1 LGILTAG
8 YHRSE
13 IDQIVGKA
21 VGMESVKAADARQEN
36 VEAVKGRLPVLGERL
51 RPARGGGIDFAW

>member
-1 LGILTAG
+1 
-8 YHRSE
+8 
-13 IDQIVGKA
+13 
-21 VGMESVKAADARQEN
+21 MESVKAADARQEN